1 MAKKQK
7 ALGTFDIVLYVISAI
22 LFLDQL
28 TAGASVGPQFIFW
41 LLLVTIVYVAPFILI
56 VTELATAYPNE
67 GGIYDWTSRAFGAK
81 AGAHVSWLYWINMML
96 FVPTGFLLF
105 AGVFSQLFGLDL
117 SYIETTAICLAI
129 IVIMTIVLCLDIKIA
144 KWLPNIGAIVKLLFI
159 LALTVG
165 GVYLGITKGSATEFT
180 TETMWPQWGAGIGF
194 LAMIVFNVT
203 GWDTIAALARHID
216 RPEKTIPRGLAIASV
231 IVIVMYLLAMSG
243 ILIAVPVTDLGLIAG
258 FVDTLNAI
266 FNADGNGYT
275 IVIILGCLLLFSL
288 VSNNITWCLA
298 ANEAAMAAGRSGE
311 LPKVFG
317 YIHPKTQAPMG
328 AAILGGIVASI
339 EVLIYG
345 LLASSAEDLFWMLL
359 AFSTVIFFLPYL
371 AMFVAFVRL
380 RSIDGDAPRPFRV
393 PGGMGFAKLLAM
405 SPFFVLCLSIYLL
418 LLPPGDPVDVQ
429 FITSIVVGCALV
441 LGLGKW
447 IVDRCAKSSSEA

>member
-1 MAKKQK
+1 
-7 ALGTFDIVLYVISAI
+7 
-22 LFLDQL
+22 
-28 TAGASVGPQFIFW
+28 
-41 LLLVTIVYVAPFILI
+41 
-56 VTELATAYPNE
+56 
-67 GGIYDWTSRAFGAK
+67 
-81 AGAHVSWLYWINMML
+81 
-96 FVPTGFLLF
+96 
-105 AGVFSQLFGLDL
+105 
-117 SYIETTAICLAI
+117 
-129 IVIMTIVLCLDIKIA
+129 
-144 KWLPNIGAIVKLLFI
+144 
-159 LALTVG
+159 
-165 GVYLGITKGSATEFT
+165 
-180 TETMWPQWGAGIGF
+180 MWPQWGAGIGF

-266 FNADGNGYT
+266 FNADGNSYT

-298 ANEAAMAAGRSGE
+298 ANESAMAAGRSGE

-317 YIHPKTQAPMG
+317 YLHPKTQAPMG
-328 AAILGGIVASI
+328 AAILGGVVASV

-371 AMFVAFVRL
+371 AMFIAFVRL
-380 RSIDGDAPRPFRV
+380 RGIDGDAPRPFKV
-393 PGGMGFAKLLAM
+393 PGGMGVAKLLAM
-405 SPFFVLCLSIYLL
+405 SPFMVLCFSIYLL
-418 LLPPGDPVDVQ
+418 LLPPGEPADWP
-429 FITSIVVGCALV
+429 FIAAIVVGCAVV
-441 LGLGKW
+441 LGLGKF
-447 IVDRCAKSSSEA
+447 IVDLCARGAKGA